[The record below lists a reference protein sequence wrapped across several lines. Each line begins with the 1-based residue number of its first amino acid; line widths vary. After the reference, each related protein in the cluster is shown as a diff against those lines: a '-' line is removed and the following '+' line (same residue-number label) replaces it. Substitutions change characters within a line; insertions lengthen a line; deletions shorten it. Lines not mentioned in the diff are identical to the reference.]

1 MLGEINGV
9 FEVDLSR
16 YLIEQNVLACDLLV
30 ADVELAVQDVNF
42 APQQVLSTN
51 AATGYFVSPTDF
63 WVQLDPKAVDDVMER
78 LDKLALDPDFIN
90 KKDFVP
96 SIGKACLAFYETDKR
111 WYRAKVEAVKEDSS
125 TICYIDF
132 GNSCDV
138 KTCDLRGLPLEFA
151 QQPGLAFKCCQD
163 GAENFSD
170 AASKIFEEIV
180 LDLTHFSVKF
190 LKVVDGVLCVRL
202 SHGESDVG
210 ELCSLS
216 SDLTEPLTEEVAI
229 SFTNYLADKK
239 VSRTPISI
247 SEYTSLPVSEALVDV
262 SVSWYYNPCRFF
274 LCPSNLIQYNVMY
287 LIVLR

>member
-1 MLGEINGV
+1 M
-9 FEVDLSR
+9 DLSVPKIGDASR
-16 YLIEQNVLACDLLV
+16 YLIEHKVLACDLLV

-63 WVQLDPKAVDDVMER
+63 WVQLDPKAVYDVMER

-96 SIGKACLAFYETDKR
+96 SIGKACLAFDETDKR
-111 WYRAKVEAVKEDSS
+111 WYRAKVQAVKEDSS

-138 KTCDLRGLPLEFA
+138 KTCDLRGLPMELA

-170 AASKIFEEIV
+170 AASRNFGEIV

-202 SHGESDVG
+202 FLDESDVS
-210 ELCSLS
+210 ELCSSALAKS
-216 SDLTEPLTEEVAI
+216 LTEEVAI
-229 SFTNYLADKK
+229 SFTNGLADKK
-239 VSRTPISI
+239 VSRTLIST
-247 SEYTSLPVSEALVDV
+247 SEYTSLPVYEALVDV

-274 LCPSNLIQYNVMY
+274 LCPNNLIQYNVMY
-287 LIVLR
+287 LIFLR